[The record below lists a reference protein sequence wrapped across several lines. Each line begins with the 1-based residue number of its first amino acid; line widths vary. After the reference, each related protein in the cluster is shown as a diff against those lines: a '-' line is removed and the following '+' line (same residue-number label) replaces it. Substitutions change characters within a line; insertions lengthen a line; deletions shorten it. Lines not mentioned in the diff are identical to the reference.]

1 MKVSAIA
8 ARNRANASTSVRAA
22 SCWFALAALV
32 TPVAI
37 PNIAAAQGAP
47 DIVNPEVL
55 RPRAPATRLGT
66 LLNVAPQVAVPPSE
80 QRDIVY
86 DLNVTYT
93 ESQLW
98 NPTVG
103 RPDKVKLRSYQ
114 GAGMNPAAPF
124 VGPQIEVYP
133 GQTVRMTLNNK

>member
-1 MKVSAIA
+1 MMGWAMKDSAIA
-8 ARNRANASTSVRAA
+8 ARHRVNASTSVRAA
-22 SCWFALAALV
+22 SCWFAIAALV
-32 TPVAI
+32 TSVAI
-37 PNIAAAQGAP
+37 PDSAAAQGAP

-55 RPRAPATRLGT
+55 RPRAPATQLGT
-66 LLNVAPQVAVPPSE
+66 LLSLGPQVAVPPSE

-103 RPDKVKLRSYQ
+103 RPDKVKLRSIR
-114 GAGMNPAAPF
+114 APA
-124 VGPQIEVYP
+124 
-133 GQTVRMTLNNK
+133 